1 MVLKTAS
8 GYNGTNCGTNYA
20 VGNSN
25 AYIKNDMLPKLLPNK
40 TYHISFLS
48 KGTAD
53 TDNFVFRL
61 YGKTWSEI
69 KDETAAV
76 SGALNETLVYT
87 ASSEYTVSADDEG
100 TVIKEVMTAKS
111 TGAVSGKKAVS
122 AVTNEAGSL
131 GQRKIT
137 VNITGSGSVSYG
149 GTNIENGGSI
159 SVVYGSDT
167 KFTLECDDSHMV
179 SSVKFGG
186 DTLSFKKSKV
196 FG

>member
-1 MVLKTAS
+1 MSAVV
-8 GYNGTNCGTNYA
+8 CGVSA
-20 VGNSN
+20 
-25 AYIKNDMLPKLLPNK
+25 
-40 TYHISFLS
+40 
-48 KGTAD
+48 
-53 TDNFVFRL
+53 
-61 YGKTWSEI
+61 
-69 KDETAAV
+69 AAV